1 MLCQYCNTDHTSYIT
16 VLPTIEYVSLYNT
29 TPPHATS
36 SSYPSDRRCSVVVWW
51 CALWTGVESGIS
63 SLYHHSLSSLTVYSY
78 PYLSLYYSFSAPNP
92 RPTNNNT
99 NNSSISRSETYNFP
113 PYFSTSFL
121 HHKLPST
128 TSFFSGP
135 TGPSAPL
142 HRLFATA
149 NPLQILAFHQTT
161 FASKIRALETPALTT
176 SLQSLTKP
184 LFVSG
189 YSVPAQLPTP
199 NDQGYLTIPAT
210 TYGQQTSQIT
220 TSFNILGNLMI
231 SS

>member
-1 MLCQYCNTDHTSYIT
+1 MLNPYTRIRNLQLPALLLDFIPPSQTPVYHVVLLWSNGT
-16 VLPTIEYVSLYNT
+16 V
-29 TPPHATS
+29 
-36 SSYPSDRRCSVVVWW
+36 R
-51 CALWTGVESGIS
+51 
-63 SLYHHSLSSLTVYSY
+63 
-78 PYLSLYYSFSAPNP
+78 SF
-92 RPTNNNT
+92 
-99 NNSSISRSETYNFP
+99 
-113 PYFSTSFL
+113 TSFVRNSE
-121 HHKLPST
+121 P
-128 TSFFSGP
+128 
-135 TGPSAPL
+135 AP
-142 HRLFATA
+142 
-149 NPLQILAFHQTT
+149 ILAFHQTT

-199 NDQGYLTIPAT
+199 NDQGYRTIPAT